1 MSVEDLRF
9 ESSEHSQGLCIALK
23 ATDVTGYNIK
33 RVFAIVAE
41 RRMTKIM
48 RESRNIDK
56 IGVTAQRGANLP
68 SDLRDLKGVSQTR
81 SGEIGFTRRSHLRLS
96 SESTQAHRMQHTS
109 AIASELRTLEPLY
122 GFLDVALYV
131 CFGVAVHSAPR
142 HGQLGVTKF
151 GGRHLIH
158 VRTIQPPVGQ
168 SGRSFATRA
177 STRPGKNFAV
187 GFLIDIDLTE

>member
-1 MSVEDLRF
+1 
-9 ESSEHSQGLCIALK
+9 
-23 ATDVTGYNIK
+23 
-33 RVFAIVAE
+33 
-41 RRMTKIM
+41 MTKIM
-48 RESRNIDK
+48 RETRNIDK

-68 SDLRDLKGVSQTR
+68 SDLRDLEGVSQTR
-81 SGEIGFTRRSHLRLS
+81 AGEIGFTRRSHLGLR
-96 SESTQAHRMQHTS
+96 SESAQTHRMQHTS
-109 AIASELRTLEPLY
+109 AIASELRTLEPLD
-122 GFLDVALYV
+122 GFLDVALHV

-177 STRPGKNFAV
+177 PTRPGENF
-187 GFLIDIDLTE
+187 